1 MRQPTV
7 PQAKWDV
14 ASAAR
19 LRELIAEPPPLDLR
33 AGPPVRTFHRDIYYD
48 TPDGSLTRREITT
61 RFRMTADDRRRLRLT
76 IPGQPVPD
84 RPTPRERYEA
94 DVPEL
99 DLLAALG
106 GGSEPARRLRGLAEP
121 ASLEPMA
128 EIEVERT
135 TRRLDG
141 PWPWSARFELVYDC
155 ATVRQGGLRREFYEL
170 KARRFGGVGPSID
183 ELAAALGARPG
194 LRQLT
199 ETKLA
204 RAQRLVAGLEAE
216 ALARSIAGGRM
227 VSVVAL
233 AAGSVAFVA
242 EDDTLRLPI
251 AEGQGE
257 TACRH
262 LLQTTFGSAVGDVAM
277 LGMAPSRNG
286 GRAQEVWVAR
296 RLRLDAEMPS
306 SLVWLATDDVV
317 GRVGGPSL
325 NDPDTIAA
333 LDVAIRSQLL
343 VEAEAPTTA
352 RRERSAA
359 EIARPRPESGMLLS
373 GDLSMLEFQERVL
386 ALAEDE
392 GTPLLERLNFLA
404 IVSSN
409 LDEFFMVN
417 VGALQAE
424 GAGERREGLLEAIGL
439 RVRALVRR
447 QQRVLTRCLEDL
459 AGEGVRIR
467 RWADLTEE
475 ARSALQAQFRREIF
489 PLITPRAI
497 TVSPGFPT
505 PVLPQL
511 SVLLAVMLQDVETG
525 PTQMAYLRLP
535 DRVPRFLPVPQSD
548 DRIPIEEVVRANL
561 EPLYPRREIEGAWL
575 FRLTRAADLELEEA
589 DAGDLLQAIE
599 ESVQRRALN
608 PVVRVEMEHD
618 MPRAIRERLLW
629 ELRFERGGEAPALGE
644 NEIVDVEGML
654 DLRALRE
661 LVALPLPRGHYPP
674 FDGRDPWS
682 GERDLWAMLRSR
694 DALIYHPTE
703 SFASTTVR
711 FFTDAST
718 DPAVLAIRLTLYRV
732 GERSPI
738 VDALLRALEEGKE
751 VAIFVELKA
760 RFDETR
766 NVGWVRRLEQAGATV
781 VYGVVGLKNHAKVGL
796 VLRKE
801 ADGIRRY
808 VHLGTGNYN
817 AGTARV
823 YTDLSLFTADPEIGA
838 DVHDLFNQLTGS
850 SHAPGGTFR
859 RLAVAP
865 ETLLPWLLAA
875 IDRETAHAL
884 AGKPAGIRAKI
895 NGLADETVIEALYA
909 ASRAG
914 VPVELVV
921 RGLCTLRPGVPGH
934 SETIRV
940 VSRLGRFL
948 EHARIYHFRNDGAE
962 DCWIGS
968 ADWRPRNLRRRIEV
982 ATPVTEEVARQRLRE
997 MLDAELSDP
1006 EAWELRADGSYRR
1019 GGASVSP

>member
-14 ASAAR
+14 ASSAR
-19 LRELIAEPPPLDLR
+19 LRELIDESPPLELR
-33 AGPPVRTFHRDIYYD
+33 SGAPIRTFHRDIYYD
-48 TPDGSLTRREITT
+48 TPDGSLTRREISV
-61 RFRMTADDRRRLRLT
+61 RFRIGADDRRRLRLT
-76 IPGQPVPD
+76 IPGQPVAD

-94 DVPEL
+94 EVTDL

-106 GGSEPARRLRGLAEP
+106 GTSEPARRLRGLVDP

-128 EIEVERT
+128 EIEIERT
-135 TRRLDG
+135 TRSVTG
-141 PWPWSARFELVYDC
+141 MWPWSARFELVYDC
-155 ATVRQGGLRREFYEL
+155 ATVRHGGLQREFHEL
-170 KARRFGGVGPSID
+170 KARRLGGIGPSID
-183 ELAAALGARPG
+183 VLAGALAARPG

-204 RAQRLVAGLEAE
+204 RAQRLAAGLEAE

-233 AAGSVAFVA
+233 AAGAIAFVSEGDA
-242 EDDTLRLPI
+242 LRLPI

-257 TACRH
+257 AACRH
-262 LLQTTFGSAVGDVAM
+262 LLQTTFGSSVGDVAL
-277 LGMAPSRNG
+277 LGTAPGRNG
-286 GRAQEVWVAR
+286 GRPQEVWLAR
-296 RLRLDAEMPS
+296 RLRLDAEMPPE
-306 SLVWLATDDVV
+306 LVWLGTDQVV
-317 GRVGGPSL
+317 GRVGGPAL

-333 LDVAIRSQLL
+333 LDIAIRSQLL

-352 RRERSAA
+352 RRERHSA
-359 EIARPRPESGMLLS
+359 EITRPRPESGMLLS
-373 GDLSMLEFQERVL
+373 GDLSLLEFQERVL

-392 GTPLLERLNFLA
+392 ATPLLERLNFLA

-424 GAGERREGLLEAIGL
+424 GVERREGVLEAIGL
-439 RVRALVRR
+439 RVRALTRR
-447 QQRVLTRCLEDL
+447 QQRLLSRCLEEL
-459 AGEGVRIR
+459 AASGVRLR
-467 RWADLTEE
+467 RWTDLTDE

-497 TVSPGFPT
+497 TVSPGFPS
-505 PVLPQL
+505 PVMPQL
-511 SVLLAVMLQDVETG
+511 SVLIAVLLQDAETG
-525 PTQMAYLRLP
+525 PTHIAYLRLP
-535 DRVPRFLPVPQSD
+535 DRLPRLLAVPDSG
-548 DRIPIEEVVRANL
+548 DRIAIEEVVRANL

-608 PVVRVEMEHD
+608 PVVRIEIERE
-618 MPRAIRERLLW
+618 MPRALRERLLW
-629 ELRFERGGEAPALGE
+629 ELRFERGGEAPALSE
-644 NEIVDVEGML
+644 NEIVDVDGML

-661 LVALPLPRGHYPP
+661 LASLPLPGGHYPRYE
-674 FDGRDPWS
+674 GRDPWV
-682 GERDLWAMLRSR
+682 GETDLWARLRKH
-694 DALIYHPTE
+694 DELVYHPAE
-703 SFASTTVR
+703 GFAATTVR
-711 FFTDAST
+711 FFTDAAS

-738 VDALLRALEEGKE
+738 VDALLRALEQGKE

-808 VHLGTGNYN
+808 VHIGTGNYN
-817 AGTARV
+817 VATARA

-875 IDRETAHAL
+875 IDREAAN
-884 AGKPAGIRAKI
+884 AREGKPARIRAKL
-895 NGLADETVIEALYA
+895 NGLADETVIEALYE

-914 VPVELVV
+914 VSIELIV

-934 SETIRV
+934 SENIRV

-948 EHARIYHFRNDGAE
+948 EHARVYHFGNDGA
-962 DCWIGS
+962 DGYWIGS

-982 ATPVTEEVARQRLRE
+982 VTPVTDAAARERLRA
-997 MLDAELSDP
+997 MLDDELSDP
-1006 EAWELRADGSYRR
+1006 GAWELRPDGSYRR
-1019 GGASVSP
+1019 PAQEPG